1 MAILSGGLYR
11 IRPKLGGQR
20 KSAFVADLVVWDHD
34 LRSSNLDGMVNDAP
48 RDTICGGQ
56 FAYAA

>member
-1 MAILSGGLYR
+1 MI
-11 IRPKLGGQR
+11 
-20 KSAFVADLVVWDHD
+20 WDHD
-34 LRSSNLDGMVNDAP
+34 LRSSNPDEMVNDAP